1 MKSVFRFL
9 VTQILATKAKQT
21 LKRHRTQ
28 VIAITG
34 SVGKT
39 STKEAIFHIV
49 SRHFKAHHSPKGF
62 NTELGMSLSI
72 LQEEAS
78 GFSSARAW
86 FEILKRVYSKPK
98 LTYNKIVLEMGADK
112 PGDIRKLLKI
122 AKPNIAVVTN
132 VNPVHLEK
140 GQFKDLEDI
149 RNEKSTLI
157 KDLKPD
163 DVAILNFD
171 DPLVKTMETKG
182 RVFSFGTGHDAEVR
196 ASDIESTNKNLKFTV
211 TYKTETAHFAV
222 PVLGAFQIYT
232 LLPAIAV
239 GLTLGVTLK
248 DCVAALRDFQLPNGR
263 MNSIPGIHHSTII
276 DSSYNASPTS
286 MARALELLKELKAD
300 RKIAALGTMNEL
312 GDRTKE
318 AHLLIGA
325 GAAKAADVVVAVGQE
340 AAVIKQGA
348 VEAGMPETQVHT
360 FFSSEE
366 AGAFL
371 KDFLL
376 PKDLVL
382 VKGSQ
387 NRVRMERLV
396 KMIMETPELAGQLL
410 CRQDKAWEKI

>member
-1 MKSVFRFL
+1 MKSVSRFL
-9 VTQILATKAKQT
+9 ITQILAAKSKSV

-28 VIAITG
+28 IIAITG

-39 STKEAIFHIV
+39 STKEAIYHIV
-49 SRHFKAHHSPKGF
+49 GRHFKAHHSPKGF
-62 NTELGMSLSI
+62 NTELGLSLSV

-78 GFSSARAW
+78 GFSSVKAW
-86 FEILKRVYSKPK
+86 LGILKRAFAKRK
-98 LTYNKIVLEMGADK
+98 LPYNKIVLEMGADK
-112 PGDIRKLLKI
+112 PGDIRKLTKI
-122 AKPNIAVVTN
+122 AKPNIAVITN

-140 GQFKDLEDI
+140 GQFKDLDDI
-149 RNEKSTLI
+149 RNEKASLI
-157 KDLKPD
+157 SGLRSE

-171 DPLVKTMETKG
+171 DPLVKTMPTKG
-182 RVFSFGTGHDAEVR
+182 RIFSFGTTQEVDVR
-196 ASDIESTNKNLKFTV
+196 ASEIESTNKGLKFTV
-211 TYKTETAHFAV
+211 TYKTESANFAV
-222 PVLGAFQIYT
+222 PVLGTFQIYT

-239 GLTLGVTLK
+239 GLTLGLTLK
-248 DCVAALRDFQLPNGR
+248 DCVAALRDFQLPNSR

-300 RKIAALGTMNEL
+300 RKIAAVGTMNEL

-318 AHLLIGA
+318 AHLLLGA
-325 GAAKAADVVVAVGQE
+325 NAAKAADIVVAVGQE
-340 AAVIKQGA
+340 ASTIKQGA
-348 VEAGMPETQVHT
+348 KEAGMPENQIYT
-360 FFSSEE
+360 FMTSDE

-396 KMIMETPELAGQLL
+396 KIIMETPELASQLL
-410 CRQDKAWEKI
+410 CRQDRAWEKI

>member
-9 VTQILATKAKQT
+9 VTKILTTKAKQT

-49 SRHFKAHHSPKGF
+49 GKHFKAHHSPKGF
-62 NTELGMSLSI
+62 NTELGLSLSV

-78 GFSSARAW
+78 GFSSAKAW
-86 FEILKRVYSKPK
+86 FDILKRAFAKRK
-98 LTYNKIVLEMGADK
+98 LPYNKIVLEMGADK
-112 PGDIRKLLKI
+112 PGDIKKLVKI

-140 GQFKDLEDI
+140 GQFKDIDDI

-157 KDLKPD
+157 KDLKSD

-171 DPLVKTMETKG
+171 DPLVKTMPTKA
-182 RVFSFGTGHDAEVR
+182 RIFSFGTGPEVDVR
-196 ASDIESTNKNLKFTV
+196 ASDIESTNKGLKFTV

-248 DCVAALRDFQLPNGR
+248 DCVTALRDFQLPSSR

-318 AHLLIGA
+318 AHLLVGA
-325 GAAKAADVVVAVGQE
+325 NAAKSANIIVAVGQE

-348 VEAGMPETQVHT
+348 VEAGMPENQIHT

-387 NRVRMERLV
+387 NRVRMEHLV
-396 KMIMETPELAGQLL
+396 KIIMENPDMAGQLL